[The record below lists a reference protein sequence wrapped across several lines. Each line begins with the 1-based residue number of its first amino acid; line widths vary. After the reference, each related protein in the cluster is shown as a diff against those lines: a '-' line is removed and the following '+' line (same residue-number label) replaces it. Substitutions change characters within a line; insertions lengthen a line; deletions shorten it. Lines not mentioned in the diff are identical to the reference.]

1 MIFISLYGSF
11 PNNKFQ
17 ISKLLTHYFIK
28 QRVIPRRVQSK
39 YFNLVDKKLLERISI
54 IKSRASAKKI
64 PTVQQKHIS
73 TKIQILLRYQP
84 CNKNP
89 SLIVNTRDN
98 SIRVT
103 YYKALSDFFTNLIT
117 KCRIRPSKRKERL

>member
-73 TKIQILLRYQP
+73 TKIQILLRYLHPMFPNKLRYQP

-103 YYKALSDFFTNLIT
+103 YYKALSDFFTNL
-117 KCRIRPSKRKERL
+117 